1 MVLCCEGK
9 LQKPIKGKDGTIFLR
24 ICSLLQLFCTCQTL
38 FQGQIVVLSSPATKG
53 AWYFGQEDEEGDFTF
68 TLVDIKSVFGS
79 VNNYLL
85 LTFLYGTQAICDIYV
100 QVLRD
105 NATEENTVSI
115 F

>member
-1 MVLCCEGK
+1 MFPPVA
-9 LQKPIKGKDGTIFLR
+9 
-24 ICSLLQLFCTCQTL
+24 FCTCQTL

-53 AWYFGQEDEEGDFTF
+53 ASYFGQKDEERDFTFF

-79 VNNYLL
+79 INNYVL